1 MRRSKR
7 AATVSLQLTLVLP
20 NTTAL
25 ADLRHPEKV
34 FLGGGVSSN
43 VASRLVACRGR
54 GEFSRVEVSSAAS
67 RLARVEV
74 SSAASRLVAF
84 RADGD
89 LRGERS
95 RRGILATTVARGNRP
110 EGRVPKGADVRLGRE
125 SQVRWGRDFFSKSSA
140 DIDKCSEDLV

>member
-1 MRRSKR
+1 VRRSKR

-34 FLGGGVSSN
+34 FLGGGVPSN

-54 GEFSRVEVSSAAS
+54 GEFS
-67 RLARVEV
+67 RVEV